1 MADIDP
7 SAERA
12 LAFLRLE
19 IDAID
24 NALHDLLMSRAQVV
38 NRVAMAKGTGT
49 RKAAPLFRAGRE
61 AQILRRLIA
70 RTRAP
75 LPVDTVVGVWR
86 EIITSLTRLQG
97 AFVIAAFAPSG
108 VSRYTE
114 LGGGHFGCREPLL
127 SMPTISAALNAVA
140 KGRAQ
145 LAVLP
150 LPGAEPKAER
160 GWWRRLGGAGGLT
173 LLARLPFADNSRGP
187 GAVIVGRQGF
197 DPSGDDAGYILIEG
211 RKAVSLKSALKAVG
225 LAAVKETVARA
236 GKTQYQLVE
245 IREWLGPDDARLHR
259 LAEALGAKVR
269 SLGGYARPLV
279 SKRK

>member
-24 NALHDLLMSRAQVV
+24 NALHDLLMSRAEVV
-38 NRVAMAKGTGT
+38 DRVAMAKGTGT

-70 RTRAP
+70 RTKAP

-97 AFVIAAFAPSG
+97 AFVIAAYAPSG

-160 GWWRRLGGAGGLT
+160 GWWRRLGAAGGLSI
-173 LLARLPFADNSRGP
+173 LARLPFAGSRGP

-197 DPSGDDAGYILIEG
+197 DPSGEDNGYLVVEG
-211 RKAVSLKSALKAVG
+211 RKAGLKAALKAVG
-225 LAAVKETVARA
+225 LTAVEETVASA

-245 IREWLGPDDARLHR
+245 IREWLGPDDPRLHR